1 MSPFIYFDN
10 ATVNVG
16 PGTAQLFEAANGQLS
31 LMGPLLD
38 ATDSTLNL
46 SDSFL
51 KVYGGSQITSMNP
64 DPLVSLSNTSVM
76 PLGGTLNH
84 LLYLDGFGTTISV
97 ADSMFTTQNSDLT
110 FNNDLIRILN
120 GGQINTMS
128 NNALVHLD
136 GGTHT
141 LGSSLMNLSGVNL
154 DGMGLGSDQPVYGMN
169 GMGFMT
175 PSGAQAFNPV
185 GQLFKAINGANVDV
199 AGSAVRLDTA
209 LYEAT
214 LPVIELIGS
223 VGAGNPD
230 TILTSNNTFADIIRS
245 RIVLERPFVT
255 LDRGLINVTNG
266 PFLHLS
272 NGSQMSVADSLLK
285 LSNGSRI
292 NVVNGALV
300 EVSGTGSLLD
310 VAGALVEFG
319 GFGGNQ
325 IIVRNNLCS
334 PSCNLV
340 KGVNVLTATGG
351 QVNIIG
357 NNPVINP
364 GLGTIDVNSTDA
376 LIKAVNGGV
385 VNIAAP

>member
-1 MSPFIYFDN
+1 
-10 ATVNVG
+10 
-16 PGTAQLFEAANGQLS
+16 
-31 LMGPLLD
+31 MGPLLD

-141 LGSSLMNLSGVNL
+141 VGASLFNASGVNL
-154 DGMGLGSDQPVYGMN
+154 DGMGLGSDQPVYGMT

-175 PSGAQAFNPV
+175 PSGAQAFNPI
-185 GQLFKAINGANVDV
+185 GQLFKATNGADINV
-199 AGSAVRLDTA
+199 AGNAVRLDTA

-223 VGAGNPD
+223 SGGSGPD
-230 TILTSNNTFADIIRS
+230 TILTSNNIFADIIRS
-245 RIVLERPFVT
+245 RIVLERPFVS

-272 NGSQMSVADSLLK
+272 NGSQMAVADSLLK

-292 NVVNGALV
+292 NVVNGPLI
-300 EVSGTGSLLD
+300 EVSGTGSLLN

-334 PSCNLV
+334 PSCSLV
-340 KGVNVLTATGG
+340 KGVPVLLGTGG
-351 QVNIIG
+351 QVFIPG

-364 GLGTIDVNSTDA
+364 SLGTVDVLPTDA
-376 LIKAVNGGV
+376 LIKATNNGG

>member
-1 MSPFIYFDN
+1 MSLQGNEPILKPENSTLHVTGTIPQEELISIDSNNLASSTFDGLALIASNNSAITNDGGGLLSLSGNFSTTSTEPLVQIDSSNVTTKIDPLFNVFVETLGSTNINMVGPLASVGSTLSSEKDLFKISGGGAFLTSNTMSPFIYFDN

-185 GQLFKAINGANVDV
+185 GQLF
-199 AGSAVRLDTA
+199 
-209 LYEAT
+209 
-214 LPVIELIGS
+214 
-223 VGAGNPD
+223 
-230 TILTSNNTFADIIRS
+230 
-245 RIVLERPFVT
+245 
-255 LDRGLINVTNG
+255 
-266 PFLHLS
+266 
-272 NGSQMSVADSLLK
+272 
-285 LSNGSRI
+285 
-292 NVVNGALV
+292 
-300 EVSGTGSLLD
+300 
-310 VAGALVEFG
+310 
-319 GFGGNQ
+319 
-325 IIVRNNLCS
+325 
-334 PSCNLV
+334 
-340 KGVNVLTATGG
+340 
-351 QVNIIG
+351 
-357 NNPVINP
+357 
-364 GLGTIDVNSTDA
+364 
-376 LIKAVNGGV
+376 
-385 VNIAAP
+385 

>member
-1 MSPFIYFDN
+1 
-10 ATVNVG
+10 
-16 PGTAQLFEAANGQLS
+16 
-31 LMGPLLD
+31 
-38 ATDSTLNL
+38 
-46 SDSFL
+46 
-51 KVYGGSQITSMNP
+51 
-64 DPLVSLSNTSVM
+64 
-76 PLGGTLNH
+76 
-84 LLYLDGFGTTISV
+84 
-97 ADSMFTTQNSDLT
+97 
-110 FNNDLIRILN
+110 
-120 GGQINTMS
+120 MS

-285 LSNGSRI
+285 FPTEAESMW
-292 NVVNGALV
+292 
-300 EVSGTGSLLD
+300 
-310 VAGALVEFG
+310 
-319 GFGGNQ
+319 
-325 IIVRNNLCS
+325 
-334 PSCNLV
+334 
-340 KGVNVLTATGG
+340 
-351 QVNIIG
+351 
-357 NNPVINP
+357 
-364 GLGTIDVNSTDA
+364 
-376 LIKAVNGGV
+376 
-385 VNIAAP
+385 